1 MTTKYFIT
9 TFLFSLTLISVVQAS
24 DVIIPEQPV
33 PVVAVPA
40 FSWTGLYLGGQ
51 IGNFSSKTSAS
62 YLRGDNSGKWI
73 SFNKEFLPKLSGL
86 VGGIYAGSN
95 VGIDNG
101 FIVGIDTDV
110 IWTGKKNTKDISP
123 QNIHSP
129 QENLDRAALEK
140 RSRST
145 THQHDPN
152 AAGTKAV
159 QYILKQKW
167 TGATRVRV
175 GFPVDHMMPYFAGR
189 IAYAQLQNVFAKA
202 ADTTNKAM
210 NLSDFLHDEKKTM
223 IGYTFGGGIDFAMT
237 DNVIMRAEYRYS
249 DYGRK
254 KFANEKIEIGYK
266 TNDFR
271 VGVAYK
277 F

>member
-1 MTTKYFIT
+1 MTIKRFIIIS
-9 TFLFSLTLISVVQAS
+9 LFSLTLISVVQAS
-24 DVIIPEQPV
+24 DVVIPEQPV
-33 PVVAVPA
+33 PVVAVSA

-62 YLRGDNSGKWI
+62 YLRGDNPGKWI
-73 SFNKEFLPKLSGL
+73 SVNKEFLPKLSGF

-95 VGIDNG
+95 VNIDNG
-101 FIVGIDTDV
+101 FLIGIDTDV

-123 QNIHSP
+123 QDIHSP
-129 QENLDRAALEK
+129 QESLDGAALGE

-145 THQHDPN
+145 THQHDSN
-152 AAGTKAV
+152 VAGAETV
-159 QYILKQKW
+159 QYTLKQKW

-175 GFPVDHMMPYFAGR
+175 GFPVDHMMPYLAGG
-189 IAYAQLQNVFAKA
+189 IAYVRLQNIFAKA
-202 ADTTNKAM
+202 TDTTSRAM

-223 IGYTFGGGIDFAMT
+223 IGYTLGGGIDFAVT

-249 DYGRK
+249 DYGKK
-254 KFANEKIEIGYK
+254 KFANGKIEIGYK